1 MRLPVFIGDLL
12 RLVLLL
18 FDSVSSLVLESV
30 LVHFGVGE
38 IKVNLFIF
46 WRYPIKV
53 KVIVITVK
61 MIVVIRICTLHLS
74 HIVKRNWIGVPL
86 SLPLRGLVGMDI
98 LWHTAAQ
105 EAVRVITF

>member
-1 MRLPVFIGDLL
+1 MVLFRVLHRLLTGDNMRLPVFIGDLL
-12 RLVLLL
+12 RLILLL

-46 WRYPIKV
+46 WGYPIKV
-53 KVIVITVK
+53 KVIVITFK

-74 HIVKRNWIGVPL
+74 HIVKRNWI
-86 SLPLRGLVGMDI
+86 
-98 LWHTAAQ
+98 
-105 EAVRVITF
+105 